1 MNFSP
6 DDEITRFIC
15 SRSHFA
21 PRTEKVNFR
30 AFMPPKDKENPD
42 LYTAELSVCLTSGL
56 SNYEVWKLGIENV
69 QSAARSLS
77 ARADLSVAAV
87 SKAGLKVVHDPQPYE
102 RHANLTPFPS
112 DKLACQSIAT
122 KLALASQLVVIPEV

>member
-1 MNFSP
+1 
-6 DDEITRFIC
+6 
-15 SRSHFA
+15 
-21 PRTEKVNFR
+21 
-30 AFMPPKDKENPD
+30 MPPKDKENPNV
-42 LYTAELSVCLTSGL
+42 YTAELSVCLTSGL

-87 SKAGLKVVHDPQPYE
+87 SEAGLKVVHDPQPYE
-102 RHANLTPFPS
+102 QHANLTPFPA
-112 DKLACQSIAT
+112 DKLACQRIAT

>member
-21 PRTEKVNFR
+21 PRTGTVNFR
-30 AFMPPKDKENPD
+30 AFMPPKDKENPV

-69 QSAARSLS
+69 QTEARSLY
-77 ARADLSVAAV
+77 ARADLLVADV
-87 SKAGLKVVHDPQPYE
+87 SKAGLKVVHDPEPYE
-102 RHANLTPFPS
+102 QHANLTLFPS
-112 DKLACQSIAT
+112 DKLACQRIAT
-122 KLALASQLVVIPEV
+122 KLARASQLVVIPEV

>member
-21 PRTEKVNFR
+21 PRTGTVNFR
-30 AFMPPKDKENPD
+30 AFMPPKDKENPNV
-42 LYTAELSVCLTSGL
+42 YTAELSVCLTSEL
-56 SNYEVWKLGIENV
+56 SDDEVWKLGIENV
-69 QSAARSLS
+69 QSAARSLY
-77 ARADLSVAAV
+77 ARADLLVADV

-102 RHANLTPFPS
+102 RHANLTPFPA
-112 DKLACQSIAT
+112 DKLACQRIAT